1 MVITALRHSPTTA
14 KGYRRVLNRTAAVLK
29 PADTRSI
36 TRAVRWLQYF
46 CYTHNIMKKTDAELV
61 KNAKQNKE
69 EFDALYKR
77 YIEKIYN
84 YFWYRVGHDQ
94 DVAEDLAQETFVRA
108 YQALPQFK
116 VTKKSYLSYLLTIAH
131 NLLVNYYRSPKPISI
146 EATGV
151 DVPEEIW
158 STIETKDN
166 IRSMWRAVQQLPPNE
181 QDILYLKYQEG
192 YNISEIAEIIG
203 KSENAVKLSLSRI
216 RKKLATHPYLASISG
231 FSDQKRNVRKGR
243 YAKK

>member
-1 MVITALRHSPTTA
+1 
-14 KGYRRVLNRTAAVLK
+14 
-29 PADTRSI
+29 
-36 TRAVRWLQYF
+36 
-46 CYTHNIMKKTDAELV
+46 MKKVDAQLI
-61 KNAKQNKE
+61 KNAKKDKE
-69 EFDALYKR
+69 QFEALYTK
-77 YIEKIYN
+77 YIDKIYN

-108 YQALPQFK
+108 YKALPRFK

-131 NLLVNYYRSPKPISI
+131 NQLVNYYRSPKPISI

-158 STIETKDN
+158 SDFETKDN
-166 IRSMWRAVQQLPPNE
+166 IRSMWRAVQQLPLNE

-192 YNISEIAEIIG
+192 YKISEIAKIVG
-203 KSENAVKLSLSRI
+203 KSENAVKLLLSRT
-216 RKKLATHPYLASISG
+216 RKKLASHPYLTSIAG
-231 FSDQKRNVRKGR
+231 FSDQKQKSRKGR